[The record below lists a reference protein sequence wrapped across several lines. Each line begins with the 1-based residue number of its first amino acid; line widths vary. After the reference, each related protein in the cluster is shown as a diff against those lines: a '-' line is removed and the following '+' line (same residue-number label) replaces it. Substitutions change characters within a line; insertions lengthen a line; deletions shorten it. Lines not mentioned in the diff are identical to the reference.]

1 MIDLTIYLCIWYM
14 YVQYLYVCVFHEVI
28 FHFCTVSAATIE
40 EGAAWLCNGAQPLGL
55 VRKAGL
61 TVKGIRA
68 WEEQWIWFPAT
79 CKTLVV

>member
-1 MIDLTIYLCIWYM
+1 M

-68 WEEQWIWFPAT
+68 
-79 CKTLVV
+79 

>member
-1 MIDLTIYLCIWYM
+1 MYDRFNHIPMYLIHVCT
-14 YVQYLYVCVFHEVI
+14 VFVCVCVFHEVI

-68 WEEQWIWFPAT
+68 
-79 CKTLVV
+79 